1 MIQETKVEEPVHVE
15 PEPVQAEAV
24 VEENIQEAE
33 AKIEEAIEQV
43 HVEEKHAAVPET
55 LEIPAQ
61 TYEESR
67 PLSENRLFT
76 IDSEGEKSFQQQPE
90 KVGGAVENVITEEQ
104 EESHDTQRSVLEEP
118 AAQGNLTSSLQQN
131 WEEMRTEKTQDL
143 TKSHVVVENSH
154 DEKSAASVRR
164 IMGVFLLIG

>member
-1 MIQETKVEEPVHVE
+1 M
-15 PEPVQAEAV
+15 
-24 VEENIQEAE
+24 
-33 AKIEEAIEQV
+33 
-43 HVEEKHAAVPET
+43 
-55 LEIPAQ
+55 EIPAQ

-76 IDSEGEKSFQQQPE
+76 IESEGERSFQQQPG

-118 AAQGNLTSSLQQN
+118 AVQGNLTSSLQQN

-154 DEKSAASVRR
+154 DEKSAASV
-164 IMGVFLLIG
+164 GVFMGRFVC